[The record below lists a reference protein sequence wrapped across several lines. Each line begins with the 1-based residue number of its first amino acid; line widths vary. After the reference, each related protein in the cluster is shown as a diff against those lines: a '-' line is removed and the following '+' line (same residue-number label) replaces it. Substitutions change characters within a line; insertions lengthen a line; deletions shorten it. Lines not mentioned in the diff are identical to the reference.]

1 MASTPP
7 ARPPPQWDLVEAF
20 LGTLDPSSPPTKEEW
35 TYFRTGQESGD
46 ARKRLDQVALQWQNY
61 YETSVEGMKAELIRR
76 GIYSSNLDTRGKMI
90 DRLRRDDAAAE
101 AFEKVV
107 SHHTGIATRANL

>member
-1 MASTPP
+1 
-7 ARPPPQWDLVEAF
+7 
-20 LGTLDPSSPPTKEEW
+20 
-35 TYFRTGQESGD
+35 
-46 ARKRLDQVALQWQNY
+46 
-61 YETSVEGMKAELIRR
+61 MKAELIRR